1 MVETVRE
8 HCPHKDCKYRGSI
21 NGVPWCMYLFVTGN
35 VRKCDISKC
44 DKYEKGKL
52 RITSTLG
59 NYELRYDDI

>member
-8 HCPHKDCKYRGSI
+8 HCKHKDCKYRGSI

-59 NYELRYDDI
+59 SYELRYDDI